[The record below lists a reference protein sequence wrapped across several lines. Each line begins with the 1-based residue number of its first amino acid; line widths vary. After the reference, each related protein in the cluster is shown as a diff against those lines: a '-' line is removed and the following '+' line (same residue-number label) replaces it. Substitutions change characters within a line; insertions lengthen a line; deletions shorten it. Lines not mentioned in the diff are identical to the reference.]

1 MYSKQDIK
9 MGDTLTPF
17 LIYTGSS
24 PLPLSEGW
32 HHHAI
37 LLLDL

>member
-9 MGDTLTPF
+9 MGDIFTLF

-24 PLPLSEGW
+24 PPLSEGW

-37 LLLDL
+37 LL

>member
-17 LIYTGSS
+17 VIYTGIS
-24 PLPLSEGW
+24 LPLSEGW